1 MDVHH
6 IKFDLESSK
15 ENLLETILR
24 NRENL
29 NVEKISVA
37 IKEFV
42 QNYDKYTIE
51 KKRVFETISNS
62 A

>member
-29 NVEKISVA
+29 KVEKVSEA

-51 KKRVFETISNS
+51 KKRVFEIISNS